1 MSQASQ
7 FSCRPVLLQASWP
20 VSTNTGQYR
29 HLYAVDHIQGTV
41 RVPEAEVAVE
51 AGIGELVQPVLV
63 RIGHEGGHEVLPE
76 GQVHRLVVLLALLQ
90 RQARVRQE
98 LIQPVLALGGE
109 GLKLGRGVG
118 GVSEGL
124 YHTPVAVQCQVE
136 LGPRLD

>member
-1 MSQASQ
+1 MQEKVKQENQANWS
-7 FSCRPVLLQASWP
+7 SRRSMRR
-20 VSTNTGQYR
+20 SS
-29 HLYAVDHIQGTV
+29 
-41 RVPEAEVAVE
+41 
-51 AGIGELVQPVLV
+51 
-63 RIGHEGGHEVLPE
+63 VLP
-76 GQVHRLVVLLALLQ
+76 GARSCLWAK

-98 LIQPVLALGGE
+98 LIQPVLALDGE